1 MIAVI
6 SSDDEQR
13 LRTLGADE
21 IIDTRAAGREWRT
34 LPVDTVIDAAGGD
47 KQRQAIALLKPG
59 GFLVSSV
66 SPPDPNL
73 MRQHDVRGAFF
84 LVNATTAVLN
94 EITALVDSG
103 ALSTNVATVLP
114 LESAR
119 VAHEM
124 LEGTRPYPRGKI
136 VLNIQRNTP

>member
-1 MIAVI
+1 
-6 SSDDEQR
+6 
-13 LRTLGADE
+13 
-21 IIDTRAAGREWRT
+21 
-34 LPVDTVIDAAGGD
+34 
-47 KQRQAIALLKPG
+47 
-59 GFLVSSV
+59 
-66 SPPDPNL
+66 

-84 LVNATTAVLN
+84 LVNVTTTVLN

-119 VAHEM
+119 VSHEM

-136 VLNIQRNTP
+136 VLNIQRDTP